1 MSTSFDA
8 SQYKVLCVDDEPN
21 ILSALRR
28 MLTLE
33 GFQVLTAESG
43 AAALAL
49 MEKEKCHVLLSD
61 MQMPQ
66 MNGAQLFDAARQ
78 QHPNTMRVLLT
89 GAADVNSAIA
99 AINQGEIYRY
109 LTKPWNDAELVG
121 VLKSAIE
128 LSELAKAREAKLRAS
143 YISSI
148 KAFSGLIALRRPDL
162 LAHSRR
168 VANLSRRV
176 ARRAGLSEDVAQEIY
191 IAGLLHDV
199 GKVGLSDRILNTKFI
214 ELPLGDA
221 QTYRKHCEMGQ
232 MSLKILDDLGS
243 VGQIVRSHHEYHN
256 GSGYPDGLSG
266 DAIPVGAR
274 IVGMVEAFEEL
285 ISGDYAKEPYNPK
298 EARKVVASNR
308 GKLFCPELCDHFV
321 TVLDE
326 LLG

>member
-1 MSTSFDA
+1 MSTTFDA

-21 ILSALRR
+21 ILSSLRR

-43 AAALAL
+43 ATALAL

-66 MNGAQLFDAARQ
+66 MNGAQLFDAVRQ
-78 QHPNTMRVLLT
+78 QHPHTMRVLLT

-121 VLKSAIE
+121 VIKSAIE
-128 LSELAKAREAKLRAS
+128 LGELAKAREAKLRAS

-148 KAFSGLIALRRPDL
+148 KAFSGLMALRRPDL

-176 ARRAGLSEDVAQEIY
+176 ARHAGLSEDLAQEIY

-221 QTYRKHCEMGQ
+221 QIYRKHCEMGQ
-232 MSLKILDDLGS
+232 MSLKILDDLGN

-256 GSGYPDGLSG
+256 GSGYPDGLAG
-266 DAIPVGAR
+266 DDIVVGAR

-285 ISGDYAKEPYNPK
+285 ISGDYAKEPCNPK

-308 GKLFCPELCDHFV
+308 GTLFCPDLCDHFV